1 MSPSSATNERDAVL
15 TELQRTVLLAIADVQ
30 PRPVLFGGAALA
42 LAHGSGRPTDDIDLM
57 WTPADGLDDLPQ
69 QIADRLEAAGLE
81 VTREVTAPRFARIRV
96 TRDGETTKL
105 DLVAQP
111 LDSIRE
117 RVSVVV
123 GGTSLWVPSAT
134 DLLADK
140 LCALLSRAEARD
152 LADAAFLLQRGA
164 DWHEAMLGAA
174 DRDGGFSPLT
184 LAWVLRSFPIAALER
199 TSGIDDLAAL
209 RQTLLDRIVDES

>member
-1 MSPSSATNERDAVL
+1 MAGPDRGALSPLQWRVLQVVATM
-15 TELQRTVLLAIADVQ
+15 Q
-30 PRPVLFGGAALA
+30 PAPLLFGGAALVVG
-42 LAHGSGRPTDDIDLM
+42 HGSERTTEDLDLM
-57 WTPADGLDDLPQ
+57 WTPADL
-69 QIADRLEAAGLE
+69 LESVPAQVASHLAAAGLRVDE
-81 VTREVTAPRFARIRV
+81 DIVAPGFVRLFV
-96 TRDGETTKL
+96 GDGDDECKV

-111 LDSIRE
+111 RDSIRRRLDVE
-117 RVSVVV
+117 V
-123 GGTSLWVPSAT
+123 GTEQMQVPSAT